1 MPVGTVVIRQ
11 RKATRLVRY
20 VKVRKD
26 GPSSRRWILYARWW
40 WEKHKGP
47 IPARKIVFHLDGDQL
62 NDKPENLALGTPG
75 TKLVLAHRRD
85 PAMSKANH
93 RRINQIRGE
102 LNRQNG
108 RINRS
113 KNFLKNYWYPV
124 VDEMG
129 VILNVPFRR
138 RKRVLASF
146 GIDVSKYPS
155 NGRGSRPDSQVQR
168 TLRFCRVRPV
178 NSRELAL
185 RRYSTYCLADPASG
199 NFTGPMSVSA
209 DRLIAQLERMQI
221 WPHAVKYAK
230 KDLVE
235 RK

>member
-26 GPSSRRWILYARWW
+26 GPPSRRWILYARGW
-40 WEKHKGP
+40 WENHKGL
-47 IPARKIVFHLDGDQL
+47 IPAGKIVVHLDGDRL
-62 NDKPENLALGTPG
+62 NDRPENLGLGTPG
-75 TKLVLAHRRD
+75 TKLVLAHHRD

-93 RRINQIRGE
+93 RCINQIRGE

-129 VILNVPFRR
+129 VILNVPFRK
-138 RKRVLASF
+138 RKSLLASF

-155 NGRGSRPDSQVQR
+155 NGRGSRPDSYIQR
-168 TLRFCRVRPV
+168 ALRFCRVRPV
-178 NSRELAL
+178 KSKELAL
-185 RRYSTYCLADPASG
+185 RSYGTYCLADPVSRECS
-199 NFTGPMSVSA
+199 GPMSISA
-209 DRLIAQLERMQI
+209 DRLIAHLGRMQI
-221 WPHAVKYAK
+221 WPYAEKYAK
-230 KDLVE
+230 KDLIE
-235 RK
+235 RR